1 MLGGTSPQS
10 PSLKLP
16 HFLISYNTRVF
27 ENNERYLVSIMVLF
41 MHAVSSTTICIFYAW
56 GIVRT
61 LKMKFLLTTV
71 FAWVQLSDAADW
83 QKAGFSKCSQDNVV
97 REPSNSDWGQR
108 WGRDLEHEQD
118 CQQVRWGRRKRQKR
132 HFRKV
137 PWERHRDAGIP
148 VWLSWLHR
156 RSSLAHRKHYINAG
170 EIPACPRPPIRLMK
184 RRKIQKALGIIL
196 SIQAFKVF
204 F

>member
-1 MLGGTSPQS
+1 MGKNEMLGGTSPQS

-108 WGRDLEHEQD
+108 WVQRSWTWAGLSTSEM
-118 CQQVRWGRRKRQKR
+118 RKKEETEKTFQKSTM
-132 HFRKV
+132 RKAQRCWHPSV
-137 PWERHRDAGIP
+137 A
-148 VWLSWLHR
+148 L
-156 RSSLAHRKHYINAG
+156 LAA
-170 EIPACPRPPIRLMK
+170 
-184 RRKIQKALGIIL
+184 
-196 SIQAFKVF
+196 
-204 F
+204 